1 MENSLKIRNYL
12 VDNLKVILIFLVVFG
27 HTIEYYIGQSAIL
40 RGIYMYIY
48 IFHMPLFVYI
58 SGYLSQKSSKL

>member
-27 HTIEYYIGQSAIL
+27 HTIEYYIGQSEIL

-48 IFHMPLFVYI
+48 MFHMMEFIWTCLHIFI
-58 SGYLSQKSSKL
+58 FFERN